1 MNWGELARSVS
12 SWFPL
17 SSEMKMLFSSKF
29 RAGSSHVRVFDPFQ
43 GTRVGQ
49 DKSDLPASA
58 IFSHSFSLKY
68 LVFQGAILWVSV
80 P

>member
-1 MNWGELARSVS
+1 MCGPGGTRQVKECKVNVMNWGELARPVS

-43 GTRVGQ
+43 GTRVG
-49 DKSDLPASA
+49 AR
-58 IFSHSFSLKY
+58 
-68 LVFQGAILWVSV
+68 
-80 P
+80 